1 MSALKLGNLVLNED
15 GFLFDSTTGDSFM
28 ANPTAVTILRGLQED
43 RSETEIV
50 RALVERFDVA
60 LDDALDDL
68 VDFVARLKAMQLG

>member
-1 MSALKLGNLVLNED
+1 MSAPKLGNLVLNED

-28 ANPTAVTILRGLQED
+28 ANPTAVAILRGLQEN
-43 RSETEIV
+43 RSENEIV

-68 VDFVARLKAMQLG
+68 VDFVARLKTLQLG